1 MSAVSV
7 SASRYTRVNHLWKIW
22 VLFQTLCSQCV
33 PDILSADVV
42 SYIVTSVCNLRI
54 NNKVLM
60 YSTGNHTQ
68 DPVINH
74 NRKEYLKRMHMYK
87 KICNAKNSW
96 RLSFW

>member
-1 MSAVSV
+1 M
-7 SASRYTRVNHLWKIW
+7 NHLWKIW
-22 VLFQTLCSQCV
+22 LLFRTLCCQCV
-33 PDILSADVV
+33 PDILSAGVV

-74 NRKEYLKRMHMYK
+74 NGKEYLKRMYMCK
-87 KICNAKNSW
+87 KICNAKTS
-96 RLSFW
+96 